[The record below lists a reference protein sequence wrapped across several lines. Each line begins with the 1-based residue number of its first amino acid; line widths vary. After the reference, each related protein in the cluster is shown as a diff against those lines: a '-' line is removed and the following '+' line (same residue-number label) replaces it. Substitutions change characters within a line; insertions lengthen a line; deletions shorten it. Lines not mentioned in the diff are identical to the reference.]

1 MATKVILHI
10 GQQKSGTTYL
20 QEVLGSCT
28 DGLAAKS
35 GILFP
40 PSLREV
46 LPDTIENHERAAY
59 GLLGTEFPWVSAER
73 AEAEHRKWARLA
85 ERVRAWPGTVLL
97 SAEAL
102 SVIRAPAVHRL
113 AGELRPAELDVVITT
128 RSLGRTLPSLWQQHV
143 RNGRALGARQ
153 FFGSLAEQRERGDRA
168 IEEERHL
175 HLWRSF
181 ALGGLVR
188 RWAGAARRVTVIIN
202 PGSPPDLLWR
212 RFAEAIGAQPDLPSE
227 ELLVRRTHAG
237 LSLPETEL
245 LMRLNRAIEAAGWDD
260 FEARAL
266 RERIVTESPRR
277 RGPRAG
283 VPESA
288 AGLVQRWSDQ
298 DIDELCRTGAT
309 VLGDVDDLRL
319 RPERDVHEA
328 VSAEQLGEAAATA
341 IMAVADR
348 TRFEPRRHRR
358 PLYRRLR
365 PNSWT

>member
-1 MATKVILHI
+1 MAARVVLHI

-28 DGLAAKS
+28 DGLAAKA

-40 PSLREV
+40 PSLREI
-46 LPDTIENHERAAY
+46 LPDAIENHERATY
-59 GLLGTEFPWVSAER
+59 GLLGTEYPWVSAER
-73 AEAEHRKWARLA
+73 AEGERRKWVRLA
-85 ERVRAWPGTVLL
+85 ERVREWPGTVLL

-102 SVIRAPAVHRL
+102 SVVRAPAVGRL
-113 AGELRPAELDVVITT
+113 ADELRPAELDVVVTT
-128 RSLGRTLPSLWQQHV
+128 RALGRTLPSLWQQHV
-143 RNGRALGARQ
+143 RNGRALGAPQ
-153 FFGSLAEQRERGDRA
+153 FFESLAEQRERGARA

-188 RWAGAARRVTVIIN
+188 RWAGIAGRVTVVVN

-212 RFAEAIGAQPDLPSE
+212 RFAEAVGAPCDLPPE
-227 ELLVRRTHAG
+227 DVLVRRTHAG
-237 LSLPETEL
+237 LTLPETEL
-245 LMRLNRAIEAAGWDD
+245 LTYLNRAIEAAGWDV

-266 RERIVTESPRR
+266 RERILAGNGA

-283 VPESA
+283 VPEA
-288 AGLVQRWSDQ
+288 AAELVRRWSDE
-298 DIDELCRTGAT
+298 DIDDLGRTGAV
-309 VLGDVDDLRL
+309 VLGDVEDLRF
-319 RPERDVHEA
+319 RPERDAHRA
-328 VSAEQLGEAAATA
+328 VSAAGMGEAAAAA

-348 TRFEPRRHRR
+348 ARFEPERRRR

-365 PNSWT
+365 ADRWS